1 LTKVWIS
8 KARSKQKE
16 PLPQQSKRQARAQT
30 ENQDLS
36 PGLMARRE
44 ATLAR
49 ASQVSEDH
57 PVARK
62 TARAHLARAEIAVH
76 HPRTRRLLQTPASSP
91 SFKTVSTI
99 NAIYEESL
107 KNYGIFM
114 DLNIS

>member
-1 LTKVWIS
+1 MIEKVWIS
-8 KARSKQKE
+8 KARSKQRE
-16 PLPQQSKRQARAQT
+16 PPQQQSKRQARAQT

-49 ASQVSEDH
+49 ASQVSEGH

-62 TARAHLARAEIAVH
+62 TARAHLARAEIAAH
-76 HPRTRRLLQTPASSP
+76 HPRTRSLLQTLASNP

-99 NAIYEESL
+99 DAI
-107 KNYGIFM
+107 K
-114 DLNIS
+114 